1 MQWHWNWG
9 LWALAAVLVF
19 WSIGAYNRVMLLR
32 NEIARAF
39 AQLDDALTRR
49 FARTP
54 DAARLARSAAR
65 RSFWRATNRASSAS
79 ITSSSGSG
87 GAPSCCDDVAFLS
100 RATMQA
106 SGQTV

>member
-49 FARTP
+49 FAQGDQFDLGT
-54 DAARLARSAAR
+54 LH
-65 RSFWRATNRASSAS
+65 
-79 ITSSSGSG
+79 
-87 GAPSCCDDVAFLS
+87 APSF
-100 RATMQA
+100 
-106 SGQTV
+106 